1 MGGSNNELQYLT
13 HKLVARASAYS
24 MAVNIER
31 SYIIENNRNNNSANV
46 TMNGE
51 LLEIVSNLAVMVK
64 LNRVLSSS
72 IGFPNKHGLFRSLV
86 LSTMLYGCE
95 S

>member
-1 MGGSNNELQYLT
+1 MG
-13 HKLVARASAYS
+13 
-24 MAVNIER
+24 VNIER
-31 SYIIENNRNNNSANV
+31 YKIIENNRNNTSANV

-72 IGFPNKHGLFRSLV
+72 IGFPTKHRLFRSLA
-86 LSTMLYGCE
+86 LPTMLYGLRHE
-95 S
+95 HWWQI